1 LHVADGFAMIKGN
14 KFRESKKGVQM
25 VNTRDATRVLDHD
38 FLETRCKIL
47 EIGAMLDRIDRAPA
61 RHGEQPDPR
70 LSQLR
75 QAVEALLEP
84 GPGRV
89 ETVQHIFSLEYEP
102 NWRERMNVAR
112 PKARVSS

>member
-1 LHVADGFAMIKGN
+1 
-14 KFRESKKGVQM
+14 M
-25 VNTRDATRVLDHD
+25 VNTRDAIRVLDHD

-47 EIGAMLDRIDRAPA
+47 EIAATLDRIDRAPA

-84 GPGRV
+84 GPGRS
-89 ETVQHIFSLEYEP
+89 ETVQHIFSLEYDP
-102 NWRERMNVAR
+102 NWRERMNVAQ